1 MRRYWLEADSIGEDF
16 VEIQGEAFHHIFDVC
31 RQEVGNHFEIL
42 GKDSK
47 AFLVEVLEVSKKKA
61 RAKIVEIREVPALP
75 RPHLV
80 LALSIPRFPVMEA
93 VVEKAVELGVTRIQP
108 FFSEFSFVRKQNSLP
123 ESKLER
129 WNKIVVS
136 ATQQSGRGDL
146 MTISPAIDF
155 IELGESFNQTPHKL
169 GLFAYEGASTFSI
182 KDYVE
187 GLKSSATGSEK
198 AKFLQDG
205 EIWVFVGSEGGFSP
219 TEVQQFKNWGLESV
233 SLGSQ
238 VLRVET
244 ACITLLAVLKYEFGL
259 MQSPAKG

>member
-1 MRRYWLEADSIGEDF
+1 MRRYWLDKDTLSGDVI
-16 VEIQGEAFHHIFDVC
+16 EIEGEAFHHIFGVC
-31 RQEVGNHFEIL
+31 RQEVGHHFEVL

-47 AFLVEVLEVSKKKA
+47 ALLVEVIEVSKKRA
-61 RAKIVEIREVPALP
+61 RAKVIEERLVPPLP

-80 LALSIPRFPVMEA
+80 LALSVCRFPVMEA

-123 ESKLER
+123 ESKIER

-136 ATQQSGRGDL
+136 ATQQCGRGDL
-146 MTISPAIDF
+146 MTISEAIDF
-155 IELGESFNQTPHKL
+155 QDLGKAFNQVPHKL

-182 KDYVE
+182 KDYVQS
-187 GLKSSATGSEK
+187 LKAQGNNSET
-198 AKFLQDG
+198 AALLQDG

-219 TEVQQFKNWGLESV
+219 TEVQQFKEWDLETV
-233 SLGSQ
+233 SLGAQ

-259 MQSPAKG
+259 MQSPTRG